1 MSDAV
6 VTILEG
12 KTDVACAVAAA
23 LVERI
28 REVQSRGEEAQLALT
43 GGSLGSLLWSA
54 VVDLGDTDVDW
65 SNVRVW
71 WGDERWLPAGDP
83 DRNDVQ
89 NDDAGLA
96 ALGLDPAKVH
106 RVQGPDLVATP
117 EDAAAAYGET
127 IREFG
132 KGAWDVGIFG
142 VGPDGHVASLF
153 PHHPAQRITD
163 EIAVAV
169 HDSPKPPPTRVSLTF
184 ECFERSDAVWLIVSG
199 ADKAQAVADGVP
211 GTADAWDVPCGA
223 VHGTTETVWF
233 IDQAAAG
240 ELP

>member
-127 IREFG
+127 GDPGVRQG
-132 KGAWDVGIFG
+132 RVGRRDLRGGPGWPCRLALPAPPRPADHRRDRGGGA
-142 VGPDGHVASLF
+142 
-153 PHHPAQRITD
+153 
-163 EIAVAV
+163 
-169 HDSPKPPPTRVSLTF
+169 
-184 ECFERSDAVWLIVSG
+184 
-199 ADKAQAVADGVP
+199 
-211 GTADAWDVPCGA
+211 
-223 VHGTTETVWF
+223 
-233 IDQAAAG
+233 
-240 ELP
+240 